1 MGCSDL
7 ASEPLRILTAVPLC
21 DGHDSAVMAVN
32 QALILQGYEVVYL
45 GYHRSVQDIVRAAI
59 QEDVVAVGISSYNG
73 GHLEFFREVVELLE
87 VKGRCDIGVFGGGGG
102 TITPADVVLMKSYG
116 VDEIFLAGTSFEFI
130 DERLRELYGG
140 GRDRAECEL
149 EIANDDRGLAMVLS
163 SVGSLE
169 IDRKKWVRGSA
180 KVIGFT
186 GPGGAGKSTLID
198 EWVRGYLADHP
209 VGRVAILTHDPS
221 SMERGGLLADRASM
235 VYAQDDRVFMRS
247 LATRG
252 RQGGFAPSTEV
263 CLRVLASVAAG
274 FDHVLVETVG
284 TGQEALP
291 FENSVI
297 DTKVLVLH
305 PEYGARVQLQKIL
318 MMDSADVVVLNK
330 TDWASAARAVEEV
343 AHQISLSNE
352 GEVRLYQTQA
362 SEHGNVGVT
371 ELRKDLLG

>member
-1 MGCSDL
+1 MGRSNLVSD
-7 ASEPLRILTAVPLC
+7 PLRILTAVPLC

-32 QALILQGYEVVYL
+32 QALIHHGFEVVYL
-45 GYHRSVQDIVRAAI
+45 GYHRSVEDIVRAAI

-73 GHLEFFREVVELLE
+73 GHLEFFREVVESLAA
-87 VKGRCDIGVFGGGGG
+87 VGRDDIGVFGGGGG

-116 VDEIFLAGTSFEFI
+116 VDEIFLAGTSFEWI
-130 DERLRELYGG
+130 AERLRELYRGR
-140 GRDRAECEL
+140 RDRTKYEQSTVA
-149 EIANDDRGLAMVLS
+149 DDRDLAMVLS
-163 SVGSLE
+163 AVGELDLDE
-169 IDRKKWVRGSA
+169 KKWQRGSA

-198 EWVRGYLADHP
+198 EWVRGYLAGKPD
-209 VGRVAILTHDPS
+209 GRVAILTHDPS
-221 SMERGGLLADRASM
+221 STERGGLLADRASM
-235 VYAQDDRVFMRS
+235 VYAQNDRVFMRS

-252 RQGGFAPSTEV
+252 RQGGFAPSTEN
-263 CLRVLASVAAG
+263 CLRVLASMEAG

-291 FENSVI
+291 FEGSVI

-318 MMDSADVVVLNK
+318 MMDRADVVVLNK

-343 AHQISLSNE
+343 MHQISLRN
-352 GEVRLYQTQA
+352 GGGVRLYQTKA